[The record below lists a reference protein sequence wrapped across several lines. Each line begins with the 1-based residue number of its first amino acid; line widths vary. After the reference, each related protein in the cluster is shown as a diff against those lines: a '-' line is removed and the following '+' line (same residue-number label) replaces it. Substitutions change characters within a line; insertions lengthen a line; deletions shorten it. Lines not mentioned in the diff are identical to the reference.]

1 MVKIWHLVP
10 CLIGIRMTGIGWVAD
25 IGLWRFLCF
34 RKADVGKRTFVRGPD
49 PLVVRAGHCERQILI
64 GSAHHYVR
72 VGITLTVV
80 LPETDGANL
89 IGSPFTNGAIAAAR
103 ARVKRRDGRV
113 HGVSIRWRLMSASG
127 AVANR
132 PLFLPQ
138 TDWRLLGIFLGS
150 RAHER
155 RERVGSGHW
164 HCRHSRSICNRPI
177 VLSCQLSKFS
187 SALFS
192 HGIQPG
198 KARICA
204 DCGASAPR
212 DVSQCPI

>member
-1 MVKIWHLVP
+1 
-10 CLIGIRMTGIGWVAD
+10 MTGIGWVAD

-155 RERVGSGHW
+155 RERVVLRRSAYAH
-164 HCRHSRSICNRPI
+164 RHIESRPYRMQRSAATSRPNI
-177 VLSCQLSKFS
+177 GRSCQN
-187 SALFS
+187 A
-192 HGIQPG
+192 
-198 KARICA
+198 
-204 DCGASAPR
+204 
-212 DVSQCPI
+212 